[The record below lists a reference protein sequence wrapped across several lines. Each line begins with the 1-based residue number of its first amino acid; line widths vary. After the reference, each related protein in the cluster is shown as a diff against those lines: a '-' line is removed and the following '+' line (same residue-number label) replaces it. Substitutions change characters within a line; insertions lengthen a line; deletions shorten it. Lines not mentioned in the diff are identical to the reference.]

1 MTYSYFYGGWGANQE
16 VNYALTRAIVEGRTF
31 EVDRYTVRDG
41 DIASGRGGHIYSNK
55 PPGLSMLAALP
66 YALQYALQ
74 QRRVISFRD
83 YWRTNKQLVTIE
95 VCGVAGALIPAIL
108 FLYGRRTLNVSR
120 RQAAMVAILVAFGTI
135 ALPYSTML
143 FAHVPTALFLLLAF
157 VLVRTRPFLA
167 GVAAGI
173 AGMCFLISAIAALIL
188 VALAWR
194 EPARKAALFVAG
206 GVPFAAAL
214 AVYQW
219 ICFGSPFVTSLERS
233 GSFTEKGLLFG
244 VFGIPHAERLWAIS
258 FPEYRGLFYSS
269 PILLFAFAGMVMM
282 WRQRGFRAELI
293 AIVAITL
300 VFFVSVSSFNG
311 WHGGAAFGPRYLLP
325 VIPLLGIP
333 MMFAADRVR
342 WLWLAVGIVSIAI
355 NLAATAVDA
364 MPLDGVERPFT
375 GYIVPRLLH
384 SEISLAQDS
393 GNLGERLF
401 GKGNAVSILPAVL
414 WMTAGSWWILRAGL
428 RSGQGD
434 QRIR

>member
-1 MTYSYFYGGWGANQE
+1 
-16 VNYALTRAIVEGRTF
+16 
-31 EVDRYTVRDG
+31 
-41 DIASGRGGHIYSNK
+41 
-55 PPGLSMLAALP
+55 
-66 YALQYALQ
+66 
-74 QRRVISFRD
+74 
-83 YWRTNKQLVTIE
+83 
-95 VCGVAGALIPAIL
+95 
-108 FLYGRRTLNVSR
+108 
-120 RQAAMVAILVAFGTI
+120 
-135 ALPYSTML
+135 
-143 FAHVPTALFLLLAF
+143 
-157 VLVRTRPFLA
+157 
-167 GVAAGI
+167 
-173 AGMCFLISAIAALIL
+173 
-188 VALAWR
+188 
-194 EPARKAALFVAG
+194 LFVAG

-233 GSFTEKGLLFG
+233 GSFTQKGLLFG
-244 VFGIPHAERLWAIS
+244 VFGDPHAERLWAIT
-258 FPEYRGLFYSS
+258 FPEYRGLFFSS
-269 PILLFAFAGMVMM
+269 PILLFALAGMVMM
-282 WRQRGFRAELI
+282 WRQRAFRAELI

-300 VFFVSVSSFNG
+300 VFLLSVASFNG

-342 WLWLAVGIVSIAI
+342 WLWLAVGIASIAI

-364 MPLDGVERPFT
+364 MPLDGVERPLT

-414 WMTAGSWWILRAGL
+414 WMAAGSWWILRAGY
-428 RSGQGD
+428 GD